1 MAAKPDKPVDWYPDS
16 PWALSAALACVAVG
30 TVFAVLGH
38 WRRAAV
44 MIAGGLLVAGVLRL
58 VLSREAAG
66 LLSVRSRWI
75 DVTVLLGLGASV
87 AVMAFLVPPAR

>member
-1 MAAKPDKPVDWYPDS
+1 MADKPDKPVDWYPDS
-16 PWALSAALACVAVG
+16 PWALAAALACVAGGVS
-30 TVFAVLGH
+30 FAMLGH

-66 LLSVRSRWI
+66 LLAVRGRWV
-75 DVTVLLGLGASV
+75 DVTALLGLGTAI

>member
-16 PWALSAALACVAVG
+16 PWALSASLAFVAVG

-44 MIAGGLLVAGVLRL
+44 MIAAGLLVAGVLRL

-66 LLSVRSRWI
+66 LLAVRGRWV
-75 DVTVLLGLGASV
+75 DVTVLLGLGVAV